1 MFVVS
6 LNYLKSLP
14 EVDQHLEAHV
24 AWLKAQYAA
33 GRFIASGR
41 KVPRTGGVIL
51 ARGTCRAELESWLAA
66 DPFARRRQLRP
77 DRIRTNHDRTRI
89 HPLIRDAG
97 RMMPALGEQPPC

>member
-6 LNYLKSLP
+6 LNYLKSHP
-14 EVDQHLEAHV
+14 EVDQHLEAHL

-51 ARGTCRAELESWLAA
+51 ARGACRAELESWLAA
-66 DPFARRRQLRP
+66 DPFAEAGVATY
-77 DRIRTNHDRTRI
+77 D
-89 HPLIRDAG
+89 LIEFVPNMTAPEFTLLYEA
-97 RMMPALGEQPPC
+97 PAA

>member
-6 LNYLKSLP
+6 LNYVKALT

-51 ARGTCRAELESWLAA
+51 ARAASRAELESWLAA
-66 DPFARRRQLRP
+66 DPFAQAGVASY
-77 DRIRTNHDRTRI
+77 D
-89 HPLIRDAG
+89 LIEFVPTLTAPEFTLLHET
-97 RMMPALGEQPPC
+97 PAA